1 MPRALD
7 GRKRLLQTLAAH
19 SAGRFPVNEFLLRYR
34 FRLLLLGSVLLCLVL
49 GWPEPPLWL
58 KWGALLGLLLA
69 GINTLRRKLLLR
81 RLALLIGLFNLA
93 LLGLGQLVA
102 LPRAMGDGLG
112 SIALYILLGATLFR
126 RVTSE
131 RPVTGELVYG
141 LCALYLQIALAF
153 AFAYQLVSA
162 LEPGALRGPAGPLM
176 LDDFVYYS
184 LATLTTVGYGDIHAI
199 APAARLLAGTEAV
212 VGVMFIALA
221 VARCVALMQDEN
233 SSGEDV

>member
-1 MPRALD
+1 M
-7 GRKRLLQTLAAH
+7 
-19 SAGRFPVNEFLLRYR
+19 NEILLRYR
-34 FRLLLLGSVLLCLVL
+34 FRLLLVGSVLLCAVL

-58 KWGALLGLLLA
+58 EWAALLGLVLA
-69 GINTLRRKLLLR
+69 GINTLRHKRLLKQ
-81 RLALLIGLFNLA
+81 LALYIGLFNLV
-93 LLGLGQLVA
+93 LLGLGQLVV
-102 LPRAMGDGLG
+102 LPRALSDGLG
-112 SIALYILLGATLFR
+112 LIAFYLLLSATLFR

-131 RPVTGELVYG
+131 RPVTRELLYG

-153 AFAYQLVSA
+153 AFSFHVVGGLVPDAFS
-162 LEPGALRGPAGPLM
+162 GPTGPLR

-221 VARCVALMQDEN
+221 VARSLALINDE
-233 SSGEDV
+233 EL